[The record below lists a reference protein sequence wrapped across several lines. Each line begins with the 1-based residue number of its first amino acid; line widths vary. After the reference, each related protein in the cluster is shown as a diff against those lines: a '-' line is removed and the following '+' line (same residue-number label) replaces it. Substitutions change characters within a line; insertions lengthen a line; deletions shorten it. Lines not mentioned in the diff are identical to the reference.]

1 MFYSRD
7 VHSENVRLS
16 YAAIDP
22 ALANVLHHS
31 KTGTFTS
38 IIPNPQGGFMSFFVK
53 DKSAVATEDFGAYA
67 NEVSSAI
74 MEEKRSQILN
84 DYFARLRLNAD
95 IQTLRL
101 PE

>member
-1 MFYSRD
+1 VD
-7 VHSENVRLS
+7 
-16 YAAIDP
+16 
-22 ALANVLHHS
+22 
-31 KTGTFTS
+31 
-38 IIPNPQGGFMSFFVK
+38 
-53 DKSAVATEDFGAYA
+53 TEDFDAYA
-67 NEVSSAI
+67 NEVSNAI